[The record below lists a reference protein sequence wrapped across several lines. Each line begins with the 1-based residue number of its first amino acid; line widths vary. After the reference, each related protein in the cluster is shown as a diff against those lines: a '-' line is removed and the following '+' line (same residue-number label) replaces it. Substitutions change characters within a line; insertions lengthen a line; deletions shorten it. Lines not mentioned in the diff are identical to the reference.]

1 MTLRAHLFL
10 LVLTVTLGGAALIFT
25 NEQWHS
31 SLEQRQLEL
40 GDESVM
46 HEQVRNI
53 SFSLQRFLV
62 TYDLVVFSGI
72 TYLGDDALVQLENL
86 DDALG
91 RMVLPDSVMS
101 SRNSIRARL
110 QATREILENV
120 TVGAIAENDASRR
133 QAVEDELT
141 WIVEE
146 VDDLKGRITDQFE
159 SSREALGQQKQ
170 IQVVARQTA
179 LFSYGILICVLTV
192 WASRRIAK
200 PVDSLA
206 KLAKHSIGTPIAAQE
221 LGAGPKEFRDI
232 ATSIFRLTTSLESV
246 VYERTEALEGQ
257 VREHLM
263 TQESLTRSHAE
274 LEKSISELETA
285 QLALVTKE
293 RLSALGA
300 MVGGISHDFNNV
312 LVPIISYSSILL
324 EEPDLDAAER
334 ADLLKIV
341 MTSAEDAA
349 RIVERL
355 QAFNRSTNSFDRTQ
369 ELDID
374 ELIEDA
380 VAMSEP
386 RWRVQEDLKNGPI
399 SVTADLGG
407 VGTIVGDAPE
417 IRQALINLIFNAVD
431 ALPGGGEVRISTH
444 KEGEGFVVLTV
455 SDNGMGMSEETVASC
470 QKPFFSTKNERGT
483 GLGLAMVKNTAE
495 AHNGRLE
502 IDSTLGEGTSIQ
514 VWLKIAKL
522 AISVPPEADPMPAP
536 VLELRIL
543 LVDDELP
550 VLMAHAAILRHL
562 GYNPK
567 TSYHPLDAL
576 DRLKVE
582 SFDLIITDLRMP
594 EMSGIEFAR
603 RAKQI
608 NSNSGIFLLTAY
620 DGGIDDETHPPF
632 IDVILRKPLRA
643 GTLNAAITEFAREG
657 REVHPPSPV

>member
-10 LVLTVTLGGAALIFT
+10 LVLTVTLAGAALIFA

-31 SLEQRQLEL
+31 SLEQRQLEI

-53 SFSLQRFLV
+53 SFSLQHFLV

-72 TYLGDDALVQLENL
+72 TYLADDALVQLENL

-91 RMVLPDSVMS
+91 RMVLPDAVMS
-101 SRNSIRARL
+101 STNSIRARL
-110 QATREILENV
+110 QATREILESV
-120 TVGAIAENDASRR
+120 TVGAIAENDASKR
-133 QAVEDELT
+133 QAVEDELS

-146 VDDLKGRITDQFE
+146 VENLKGRITDQFE
-159 SSREALGQQKQ
+159 SSREALGRQKE
-170 IQVVARQTA
+170 IQVVARQTG
-179 LFSYGILICVLTV
+179 LFSYGIFICVLTV

-232 ATSIFRLTTSLESV
+232 ATSIFQLTTSLESV
-246 VYERTEALEGQ
+246 VNERTESLEGQ
-257 VREHLM
+257 VREHLK
-263 TQESLTRSHAE
+263 TQEWLTLSHAE
-274 LEKSISELETA
+274 LEKSISELETT

-324 EEPDLDAAER
+324 DEPDLDAAER
-334 ADLLKIV
+334 SDLLKIV
-341 MTSAEDAA
+341 ITAAEDAA

-386 RWRVQEDLKNGPI
+386 RWRVQEDLNNGPI
-399 SVTADLGG
+399 SVTAELGG

-417 IRQALINLIFNAVD
+417 IRQALINLVFNAVD
-431 ALPGGGEVRISTH
+431 ALPDGGEIRISTH
-444 KEGEGFVVLTV
+444 KEGEDFVVLTV
-455 SDNGMGMSEETVASC
+455 TDNGIGMSEETVASC

-522 AISVPPEADPMPAP
+522 AKSVPPKADPMPTP
-536 VLELRIL
+536 DLELRIL

-562 GYNPK
+562 GYDPK

-576 DRLKVE
+576 GRLKAE

-603 RAKQI
+603 RANQI
-608 NSNSGIFLLTAY
+608 NSNSRIFLLTAY
-620 DGGIDDETHPPF
+620 EGGLDDEPHPPF
-632 IDVILRKPLRA
+632 IDVILRKPLLA
-643 GTLNAAITEFAREG
+643 GALNAAITEFARKG
-657 REVHPPSPV
+657 HEVHPPFPV